1 MKAILG
7 AIVLA
12 GLLTAASARAQ
23 DVKGAEAK
31 APDGV
36 PKNLLD
42 HGDALL
48 ERVTAAVKGS
58 RKRLG
63 VLVVGS
69 GSSGLASA
77 GSASDAYPARLEA
90 VLRKKLPGV
99 VVTVTANLQPRRT
112 AEEMAETLQALVAE
126 HKPELL
132 IWQTG
137 TVDAIRT
144 IHTDDFRS
152 AVDEGIGTVKAAGV
166 DALLINL
173 QYNPRVAT
181 ILAVSQYLDAMRAVA
196 HLRNVPLFDRYAIM
210 QNWNESGEFDL
221 SNSSSSFALAK
232 AVHDCLGKA
241 LAQLVMTAARLDQDD
256 ARTQR

>member
-7 AIVLA
+7 ATLLV
-12 GLLTAASARAQ
+12 GLLAASSASAQ
-23 DVKGAEAK
+23 DVKSADGK
-31 APDGV
+31 ACDV
-36 PKNLLD
+36 PQNLLD

-48 ERVTAAVKGS
+48 ERVAAAVKGS
-58 RKRLG
+58 RKLG

-77 GSASDAYPARLEA
+77 GGASDAYPARLEA

-99 VVTVTANLQPRRT
+99 AVTVTANLQPRRT
-112 AEEMAETLQALVAE
+112 AEEVAETLQALVTE

-144 IHTDDFRS
+144 IHTDDFRN
-152 AVDEGIGTVKAAGV
+152 AVDEGIGTIKAAGI

-221 SNSSSSFALAK
+221 SNSSNSFALAK
-232 AVHDCLGKA
+232 GVHDCLGRA
-241 LAQLVMTAARLDQDD
+241 LAHLMLSAAGLDQDD
-256 ARTQR
+256 SKSRR